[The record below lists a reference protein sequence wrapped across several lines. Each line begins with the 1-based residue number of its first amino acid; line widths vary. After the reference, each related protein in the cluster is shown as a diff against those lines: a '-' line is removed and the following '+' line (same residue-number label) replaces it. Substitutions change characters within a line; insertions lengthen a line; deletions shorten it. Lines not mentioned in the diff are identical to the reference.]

1 MKTGVTAAIAVVIVI
16 VVVVAALF
24 ATGIL
29 SFKGSGSGTNNSGTS
44 TSTPGASNVVGT
56 SQVNN
61 AIGGTWSSS
70 TGSTGTVSSSSGLQS
85 VINLT
90 TGGTAAKAG
99 LNGAALGNP
108 AIHWI
113 ATSGYPST
121 GAVSGPSGD
130 VASVV
135 GFEAGI
141 FSPSSSS
148 SFSFAAVGFLQYS
161 DSSTPS
167 SIFAQVYANVTNVSA
182 VSTGTYMTTHKGVYS
197 GHEFIYE
204 STYSPT
210 SIFYNGASTT
220 YNYSHSL
227 NTSALVGYSGQFIIF
242 IFGESQTN
250 STFTMQSFETL
261 YGSELTAVG
270 SISASLGT
278 TFVSSSTLGTDTGTT
293 WTQDMVAGVHIT
305 DAKGII
311 NSYIQYSQSGTSGA
325 SNIPSTDRALIN
337 GTVGSLT
344 DVGASLYTSPSTG
357 TINEIASIGYFQF
370 NSATAVSN
378 ITTLLEAAGASSGFS
393 TSTYNGYTYFNAS
406 STMSTPNGTFYTSLV
421 LFIDGSNIIYGF
433 FHGFQDIALS
443 MQLSIMSSEA
453 AIA

>member
-1 MKTGVTAAIAVVIVI
+1 MKTGVTAAIAVVVVI

-29 SFKGSGSGTNNSGTS
+29 SYKGSGTNNSGTS

-61 AIGGTWSSS
+61 AFGGTWSSN

-90 TGGTAAKAG
+90 TGGTATKAG

-121 GAVSGPSGD
+121 GTVSGPSGD

-135 GFEAGI
+135 GFEVGI

-161 DSSTPS
+161 DTSSPS
-167 SIFAQVYANVTNVSA
+167 SIFAQAYANVSNSTSVSF
-182 VSTGTYMTTHKGVYS
+182 GTYLTTYKGVYS
-197 GHEFIYE
+197 GHEFVYE
-204 STYSPT
+204 STYRPT
-210 SIFYNGASTT
+210 SIYYNGVSYT

-227 NTSALVGYSGQFIIF
+227 NTSALIGYSGSFIIF
-242 IFGESQTN
+242 IYGEAQTN
-250 STFTMQSFETL
+250 GTFTLQSFETL
-261 YGSELTAVG
+261 YGNELTAAG
-270 SISASLGT
+270 SISASLGS
-278 TFVSSSTLGTDTGTT
+278 TFLSTSTLGTDTGTT
-293 WTQDMVAGVHIT
+293 WTQDLVAGVHIS
-305 DAKGII
+305 DAKGIM
-311 NSYIQYSQSGTSGA
+311 NSFIQFEGA
-325 SNIPSTDRALIN
+325 SATIPSTERALFN

-344 DVGASLYTSPSTG
+344 EVGASLYTSPSTG
-357 TINEIASIGYFQF
+357 TINELASIGYFQF

-378 ITTLLEAAGASSGFS
+378 ITTLLEAAGASIGLS
-393 TSTYNGYTYFNAS
+393 TGTYQGYTYFNLS
-406 STMSTPNGTFYTSLV
+406 SQYTNGTGPIVYDSMV
-421 LFIDGSNIIYGF
+421 LLIDGNNIIYGF
-433 FHGFQDIALS
+433 FDGFQDITLN
-443 MQLSIMSSEA
+443 MQLSAMSSEA

>member
-1 MKTGVTAAIAVVIVI
+1 MKTGVTAAIAVVVVI

-29 SFKGSGSGTNNSGTS
+29 SYKGSGSGTNNSGTS

-61 AIGGTWSSS
+61 AFGGSWSSS

-90 TGGTAAKAG
+90 TGGTATKAG

-113 ATSGYPST
+113 AASGYPYA

-130 VASVV
+130 IASVV
-135 GFEAGI
+135 GFEVGI

-148 SFSFAAVGFLQYS
+148 SFSFATVGFLQYS
-161 DSSTPS
+161 DTSTPS
-167 SIFAQVYANVTNVSA
+167 SIFAQAYVNVSNTTS
-182 VSTGTYMTTHKGVYS
+182 VSFGTYITTHKGVYS
-197 GHEFIYE
+197 GHEFVYE
-204 STYSPT
+204 SSYSPT
-210 SIFYNGASTT
+210 SIYYNGASYT

-227 NTSALVGYSGQFIIF
+227 NTSALIGYSGQFIIF
-242 IFGESQTN
+242 IFGEAQTN

-261 YGSELTAVG
+261 YGNELTAVG
-270 SISASLGT
+270 SISASLGS
-278 TFVSSSTLGTDTGTT
+278 TFLSSSTLGTDTGTT
-293 WTQDMVAGVHIT
+293 WNQDMVAGVHIS
-305 DAKGII
+305 DAKGIL
-311 NSYIQYSQSGTSGA
+311 NSYIQFETNGA
-325 SNIPSTDRALIN
+325 PNIPSTDRALLN

-344 DVGASLYTSPSTG
+344 EVGASLYTSPTSG

-370 NSATAVSN
+370 NSALAVSN
-378 ITTLLEAAGASSGFS
+378 ITTLLEAVGASYHLGSG
-393 TSTYNGYTYFNAS
+393 TTAQGNTYFNLTGT
-406 STMSTPNGTFYTSLV
+406 STNSTGATVYTSLV
-421 LFIDGSNIIYGF
+421 LFIDGNNIIYGF
-433 FHGFQDIALS
+433 FDGFQDITLS
-443 MQLSIMSSEA
+443 QQLVVMSGEASIA
-453 AIA
+453 